1 MNVTLTQA
9 ELGEAMRRL
18 AILEG
23 HKPTRFDDDR
33 TGGLR
38 PETIARRARV
48 ADLFDTGMCARDI
61 QKHLANEG
69 LHVSKWT
76 VVHDSRAG
84 RGA

>member
-1 MNVTLTQA
+1 MMMP
-9 ELGEAMRRL
+9 EAQL
-18 AILEG
+18 AKLWPQLAAKEG
-23 HKPTRFDDDR
+23 HKPTRFDGGR
-33 TGGLR
+33 TYGLS

-76 VVHDSRAG
+76 VVHDIRAG